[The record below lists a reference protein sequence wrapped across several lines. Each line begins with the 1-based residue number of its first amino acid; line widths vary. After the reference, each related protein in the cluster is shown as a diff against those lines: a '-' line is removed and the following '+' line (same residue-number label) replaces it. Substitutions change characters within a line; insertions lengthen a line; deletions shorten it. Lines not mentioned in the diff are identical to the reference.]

1 MDKKIAARFTAVA
14 SGLAIA
20 FVAGP
25 ALGGAVKAAS
35 YSAPSHTVDLK
46 VTSLG
51 GTGTSVAADED
62 HGDRDRDRDRDHDH
76 DRGRGDE
83 AQVTGLGGT
92 QMLIAAD
99 EDRGDR
105 DRDRE
110 RGDEG
115 HDHDHEG

>member
-1 MDKKIAARFTAVA
+1 MDKKIAARFGAVA
-14 SGLAIA
+14 SGLALA

-25 ALGGAVKAAS
+25 ALGGAAKAAS

-62 HGDRDRDRDRDHDH
+62 HGDRDRDRDRDHD
-76 DRGRGDE
+76 RGRGDE
-83 AQVTGLGGT
+83 AKVTSLGGT

-105 DRDRE
+105 DRDRD